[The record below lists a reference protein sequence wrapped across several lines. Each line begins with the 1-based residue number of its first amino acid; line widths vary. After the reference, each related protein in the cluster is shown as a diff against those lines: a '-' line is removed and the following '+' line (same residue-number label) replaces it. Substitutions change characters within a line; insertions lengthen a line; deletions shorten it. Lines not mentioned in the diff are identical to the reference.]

1 MSKQY
6 LIVSEQ
12 VGNFLEN
19 KSYKTPREKVAFM
32 ASIYEAER
40 RAEDPLVLS
49 DGDYDIIMRILDG
62 EEFVVDTGKFYINVG
77 APINREEFLCVVN
90 ISRDDEGNRLFDWG
104 LDTLENA
111 YLFSK
116 ENFESIVPKAF
127 RGDDFKVLERVAQRR
142 KVEVEDGVSFSLPEN
157 NEGVSEPFKTSE
169 EPNSSLGEEVQ
180 PSEEEK
186 AESMIEGWLGSH

>member
-32 ASIYEAER
+32 ASIQEAER

-49 DGDYDIIMRILDG
+49 DGDYDIIMRILNG

-77 APINREEFLCVVN
+77 APINREEFLCTVEVTY
-90 ISRDDEGNRLFDWG
+90 DAEGNRLIEWG
-104 LDTLENA
+104 LDTLDNAFLFREQDWETLVPEGYRSDIFKVMERLA
-111 YLFSK
+111 YLRK
-116 ENFESIVPKAF
+116 EEK
-127 RGDDFKVLERVAQRR
+127 E
-142 KVEVEDGVSFSLPEN
+142 ESFSPFNPPVVEEVDDEVYSYK
-157 NEGVSEPFKTSE
+157 EGTSDEDTSE
-169 EPNSSLGEEVQ
+169 NTHL
-180 PSEEEK
+180 SEEGATSLLDQE
-186 AESMIEGWLGSH
+186 IIL

>member
-49 DGDYDIIMRILDG
+49 DGDYDIIMRILNG

-90 ISRDDEGNRLFDWG
+90 ISRDDEGNRLFEWG

-116 ENFESIVPKAF
+116 EDFESIVPKAF
-127 RGDDFKVLERVAQRR
+127 CGDDFKVLERIAL
-142 KVEVEDGVSFSLPEN
+142 KKKSGGIESMDDEEGTSAEEIDEVEVETFHTG
-157 NEGVSEPFKTSE
+157 SE
-169 EPNSSLGEEVQ
+169 EVTNPFDTFVTL
-180 PSEEEK
+180 
-186 AESMIEGWLGSH
+186 